1 MNITIISNHY
11 YPEDS
16 GIGLYST
23 GMAEFLAQ
31 KNTVKVIAATPYY
44 PQWKIY
50 QEYDKNGL
58 FSTEVING
66 VEIFRFK
73 QFTPEIPTF
82 KGRIFQMIHF
92 FMGSFFNVLK
102 IKKNDIIIVVMP
114 FTISAILGWFV
125 KIFRGGKLWIHVQDF
140 EFDAAFETGISN
152 KKGFLS
158 KVIFRME
165 RFIFNRADFMS
176 TISNGMLNKLET
188 KSNTKKY
195 FFPNWIDHS
204 KINPDLAKPSVLF
217 DTSKFN
223 ILYSGNIGAKQDWDF
238 FIDFVSACQ
247 EMRQVQIY
255 LIGEGAKRKEV
266 VESLKQFQNCKYYPP
281 VRYEELNDLLC
292 NADLHLLFQK
302 HTVVDTV
309 MPSKILGMMASAKPS
324 IVTGNEYSEV
334 KYNLEISEGG
344 FYFYQ
349 DKKLHE
355 IMRVLKNLM
364 ENPEQSEIIGSKAR
378 KFVIEKYSIESV
390 LSQFQ
395 EDIENALL
403 TNF

>member
-23 GMAEFLAQ
+23 GMAEFLA
-31 KNTVKVIAATPYY
+31 KKHIVKVIAATPYY

-50 QEYDKNGL
+50 PEYDKKGL
-58 FSTEVING
+58 FSTEIVND

-73 QFTPEIPTF
+73 QFTPAIPTF

-92 FMGSFFNVLK
+92 FIGSFINIFK
-102 IKKNDIIIVVMP
+102 IKKNDIVIVVMP
-114 FTISAILGWFV
+114 FTISAILGWLV
-125 KIFRGGKLWIHVQDF
+125 KTFRGGKLWIHVQDF
-140 EFDAAFETGISN
+140 EFDAAFETGIS
-152 KKGFLS
+152 KKIGILPSVVFKIEL
-158 KVIFRME
+158 FM
-165 RFIFNRADFMS
+165 FNRADFTS
-176 TISNGMLNKLET
+176 TISNGMLNKLESKT
-188 KSNTKKY
+188 NTKKY

-204 KINPDLAKPSVLF
+204 MINTDRAKPSPLF
-217 DTSKFN
+217 DSSKFN
-223 ILYSGNIGAKQDWDF
+223 VLYSGNIGAKQDWDF
-238 FIDFVSACQ
+238 FVDFVSACQ
-247 EMRQVQIY
+247 EMNHVQIY

-292 NADLHLLFQK
+292 NADLHVLFQK
-302 HTVVDTV
+302 NAVVDTV

-334 KYNLEISEGG
+334 RHNLEISEGG
-344 FYFYQ
+344 FYFHQ
-349 DKKLHE
+349 DTKLHE
-355 IMRVLKNLM
+355 IMGVLKNLI
-364 ENPEQSEIIGSKAR
+364 ENPEQSTIMGDKAR

-395 EDIENALL
+395 KDIENS
-403 TNF
+403 